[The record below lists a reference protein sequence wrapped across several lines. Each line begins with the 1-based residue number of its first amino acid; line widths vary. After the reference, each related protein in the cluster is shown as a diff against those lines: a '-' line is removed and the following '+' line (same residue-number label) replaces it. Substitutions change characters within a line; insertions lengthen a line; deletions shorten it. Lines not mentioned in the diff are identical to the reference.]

1 MQNEATAKLPYI
13 RHWHEKRSIKAKEK
27 FIGFYYFVVQKNTF
41 IGRNRMS
48 NSKEVP

>member
-1 MQNEATAKLPYI
+1 MQNEATARIPFLQA
-13 RHWHEKRSIKAKEK
+13 SIEAKEK
-27 FIGFYYFVVQKNTF
+27 FYYNFVEQKNTF

>member
-1 MQNEATAKLPYI
+1 MQNEATARLQCI
-13 RHWHEKRSIKAKEK
+13 RHWHENRSIDAKEK
-27 FIGFYYFVVQKNTF
+27 FYYYFVEQKNTF